1 MKYTDFIENHISKG
15 MVSFHMPGHK
25 GRRIFDVHGM
35 GDLLNDF
42 VEGDITEIPGSDN
55 LSQPQGII
63 RNVMDRYKALY
74 ESEESFI
81 SLGGSTLG
89 LMAAILCAAEFG
101 AAKASPAYGATKE
114 SSADDAAKEN
124 VIAIAR
130 NSHKSIFNGITLSG
144 LDQRYVYPEIHES
157 GLVGEI
163 KPEEVERAF
172 TEAETNGSKICAVVI
187 PNPNYYG
194 VCSDIEEIAKI
205 VHAHDSILIVD
216 QAHGAHLRFMYPE
229 LSGDNKNADIVI
241 ESTHKTLASFTQTA
255 IANVYNKDLVSTM
268 EEKVKLL
275 QSTSPSYILMKSLDM
290 NAELMEKYGKELF
303 ESWKLNLENTYKALE
318 EMGINFFT
326 DPKHDISKILLDM
339 SDYGLTGED
348 LSKELFERGVIAEL
362 DSGRFSMC
370 MTGIGNGKPDYERL
384 LIALEDIKKSRGEK
398 ASSKGQS
405 QSVVSELFS
414 LMNKPRERVKTG
426 EAWELV
432 PASEAEGLVCAESI
446 IPYPPGIPLIATGE
460 VMDKESLDW
469 AIAFRKGGEKVF
481 GMTEDFLV
489 KARIE
494 KA

>member
-1 MKYTDFIENHISKG
+1 MKYTEFIENHISKG

-35 GDLLNDF
+35 GNLLNDF

-89 LMAAILCAAEFG
+89 LMAAILCACEYSDARANSNARE
-101 AAKASPAYGATKE
+101 ASE
-114 SSADDAAKEN
+114 SCRESF
-124 VIAIAR
+124 VAIAR
-130 NSHKSIFNGITLSG
+130 NSHKSIFNGVVISG
-144 LDQRYVYPEIHES
+144 HEQSYLYPEIHES

-163 KPEEVERAF
+163 KPEEVQRAF
-172 TEAETNGSKICAVVI
+172 TEAETNGAAISAVVI

-255 IANVYNKDLVSTM
+255 IANVYNKNLVSTM

-303 ESWKLNLENTYKALE
+303 ESWKLNLENTYKALR
-318 EMGINFFT
+318 EMDINFFT
-326 DPKHDISKILLDM
+326 HPAHDMSKILIDM
-339 SDYGLTGED
+339 SDYGLSGEA
-348 LSKELFERGVIAEL
+348 LSKELFERGVITEL

-384 LIALEDIKKSRGEK
+384 LIALDDIKKSRGEK
-398 ASSKGQS
+398 ASSKAQS

-414 LMNKPRERVKTG
+414 LMNKPRERVKIG
-426 EAWELV
+426 DAWELIS
-432 PASEAEGLVCAESI
+432 ASEAEGRVCAESI

-460 VMDKESLDW
+460 VMDKESLEW

-489 KARIE
+489 KARKE